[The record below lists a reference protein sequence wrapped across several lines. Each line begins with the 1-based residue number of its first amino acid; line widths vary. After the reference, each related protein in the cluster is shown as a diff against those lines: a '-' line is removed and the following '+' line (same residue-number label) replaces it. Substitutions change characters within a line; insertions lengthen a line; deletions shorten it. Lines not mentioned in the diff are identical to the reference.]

1 MKQKVCSN
9 DDDNDY
15 DNDDIDVYDDD
26 GQDKSISFI

>member
-1 MKQKVCSN
+1 MKQKVRSN

-15 DNDDIDVYDDD
+15 DDDIDVYDDD

>member
-1 MKQKVCSN
+1 MKQKVRSN

>member
-1 MKQKVCSN
+1 MKQKVRSN

-26 GQDKSISFI
+26 GQDKNISFI